1 LQAIVALAL
10 LFIVVYF
17 AGSYRNRR
25 LAVTYGRM
33 IKEHMSPRSKF
44 VGFRPYGHS
53 GLRSVV
59 EFGKDENRLA
69 KIEIAIT
76 LADRE
81 NVMHYPLSLLTR
93 ETDRVVCWAFPRAEV
108 DVNVEL
114 VSRAPRLNT
123 KRLPRREHFRE
134 ASLAREELAQAFVAY
149 SDDIDRAR
157 RFLSNNEVETSLVG
171 SMGFLKRISVDKTQ
185 SWIYLTGELR
195 AQSLKPLL
203 DLAWSCGRA
212 FK

>member
-17 AGSYRNRR
+17 VGSYRNRR
-25 LAVTYGRM
+25 LAVAYGRM

-93 ETDRVVCWAFPRAEV
+93 ETDRVVCWAFPKTQV

-114 VSRAPRLNT
+114 VPRAPRLNT
-123 KRLPRREHFRE
+123 RKLPRRERFRE
-134 ASLAREELAQAFVAY
+134 TSLARQELAQAFVAY
-149 SDDIDRAR
+149 SDDAEGAR
-157 RFLSNNEVETSLVG
+157 RFLSNNDVETSLVS
-171 SMGFLKRISVDKTQ
+171 SMGFLKRISVDKSQ
-185 SWIYLTGELR
+185 SWIYLMGELR
-195 AQSLKPLL
+195 AESLRPFL
-203 DLAWSCGRA
+203 DLAYSCGRA

>member
-1 LQAIVALAL
+1 
-10 LFIVVYF
+10 
-17 AGSYRNRR
+17 
-25 LAVTYGRM
+25 M

-59 EFGKDENRLA
+59 EFGKDEDRLA

-93 ETDRVVCWAFPRAEV
+93 ERDRVVCWAFPNTQV

-114 VSRAPRLNT
+114 VHRTPRLNT
-123 KRLPRREHFRE
+123 RKLPRREHLRE
-134 ASLAREELAQAFVAY
+134 ASLGREELAKAFVIYA
-149 SDDIDRAR
+149 DDIDRAR
-157 RFLSNNEVETSLVG
+157 RFLSNNEVENSLVG
-171 SMGFLKRISVDKTQ
+171 SIDFLRRISVDKNQ
-185 SWIYLTGELR
+185 SWICLTGELR
-195 AQSLKPLL
+195 AESLKPLL
-203 DLAWSCGRA
+203 DLACSCGRA